1 MYTIKQAAMRS
12 GVDASLIR
20 AWERRYGVVHPER
33 SAGGYRLFNDEEIA
47 RLRVM
52 RELIERGWSA
62 AQAATAANE
71 RTSAPI
77 ADKEAANGPLPEA
90 QDLVA
95 AASRY
100 DLAAVEVALD
110 DLFGRGSFESVIDEL
125 VLPASANLGR
135 AWEEGVIDVAAE
147 HLAEQRRDAPAFVAA
162 STWRVSPP
170 PTAGSCV
177 GLPPGSRHE
186 LGALAF
192 AVALRRMGV
201 DVLYVGADVPVT
213 SWVAAAAES
222 AAQAAVI
229 GVVTGS
235 DVEPAVTI
243 ATALRTARPALLVAF
258 GGASAARAQVD
269 EAIVLPPRVVEAAR
283 AIRGRLR

>member
-1 MYTIKQAAMRS
+1 MYTIRQAAMRS

-33 SAGGYRLFNDEEIA
+33 SAGGYRLFNDEEIS

-77 ADKEAANGPLPEA
+77 GDEAAADGPLPEA

-100 DLAAVEVALD
+100 DLAAIEVALD

-147 HLAEQRRDAPAFVAA
+147 HLASSAVMRRLSSLFDMAGVA
-162 STWRVSPP
+162 
-170 PTAGSCV
+170 TANRGVLV

-269 EAIVLPPRVVEAAR
+269 EAIVLPPHVVEAAR